1 MRLAEL
7 GGYTSPTKNMTE
19 SKGGVKPILKV
30 GLARGHAPIE
40 LGGCRVAS
48 IHRAAEKK
56 GSSRKLEGPRV
67 QGVVRCNRSGFVFI
81 LLS

>member
-30 GLARGHAPIE
+30 ALARGHAPIE
-40 LGGCRVAS
+40 LGGCPVAS
-48 IHRAAEKK
+48 MHRAAQKE
-56 GSSRKLEGPRV
+56 GVLGNLASGEVCSRKYAV
-67 QGVVRCNRSGFVFI
+67 
-81 LLS
+81 